1 MTALLLA
8 SGQAGPSGHRIA
20 LALLPLVLVAVG
32 LDVYCLVDLVR
43 ATSVRYLPKA
53 IWAVIIVVVS
63 FPAGALLY
71 LFLGRD
77 RDHGSKVP
85 G

>member
-1 MTALLLA
+1 M
-8 SGQAGPSGHRIA
+8 
-20 LALLPLVLVAVG
+20 AVG
-32 LDVYCLVDLVR
+32 LDVYCIVDLVR
-43 ATSVRYLPKA
+43 ATSVRYLPKVV
-53 IWAVIIVVVS
+53 WAVIIVLVS

-85 G
+85 GLMTEAAVTGRRWPRTA